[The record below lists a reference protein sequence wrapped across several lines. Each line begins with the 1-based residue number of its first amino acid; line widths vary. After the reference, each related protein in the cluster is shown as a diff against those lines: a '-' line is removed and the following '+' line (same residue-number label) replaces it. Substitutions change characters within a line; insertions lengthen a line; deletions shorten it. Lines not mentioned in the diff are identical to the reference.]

1 MKYPEIIQE
10 KFSTLNW
17 RKLVVFNIND
27 IMTTLPFSV
36 PEKEKS
42 LLFDE
47 ALRLL
52 TDHHYRYCS
61 EYKSILDTLKYNRN
75 TSYSYEEFPFLP
87 VRLFKDY
94 KLSSI
99 NEETIFK
106 TLNSSGTSGQDVSKI
121 YLDKENA
128 SLQTKVLTKIVST
141 ILGNKRLPMLIIDS
155 KSVIRDRN
163 IFTARGAGIIG
174 FSIFGKDVTYALDDN
189 MELDID
195 KVNDFIQRHK
205 NKKIFIFGFTFIIW
219 RYFVKYI
226 HDNNLKLPRLDGVV
240 IHGGGWKT
248 LADESIDNIQFKKS
262 IYDACGVKN
271 VINYYGMVEQTGS
284 IFLECS
290 EGYFHCSIF
299 SDIFIRRNDFS
310 ICDFNEIGLVQ
321 LISLL
326 PTSYPGHN
334 IISED
339 LGEIIGIDD
348 CKCGRKGKY
357 FLIHGRAEKAEIRG
371 CSDTTE

>member
-1 MKYPEIIQE
+1 MLFQINEIIA
-10 KFSTLNW
+10 
-17 RKLVVFNIND
+17 
-27 IMTTLPFSV
+27 TLPFSLS
-36 PEKEKS
+36 KKDKS
-42 LLFDE
+42 ALFNT
-47 ALRLL
+47 ALRSL
-52 TDHHYRYCS
+52 TDHHYQHCS
-61 EYKSILDTLKYNRN
+61 EYKSILDALKYQKDASH
-75 TSYSYEEFPFLP
+75 SYDQFPFLP
-87 VRLFKDY
+87 VQLFKNY

-99 NEETIFK
+99 DEDLIFK
-106 TLNSSGTSGQDVSKI
+106 TMHSSGTSGQEVSKI

-155 KSVIRDRN
+155 KSVIKDRN

-189 MELDID
+189 MDLDIEKID
-195 KVNDFIQRHK
+195 DFTQRHK
-205 NKKIFIFGFTFIIW
+205 NEKIFIFGFTFIIW
-219 RYFVKYI
+219 KYFIKYI
-226 HDNNLKLPRLDGVV
+226 YDNNLKLPRLDGVV
-240 IHGGGWKT
+240 IHGGGWKK
-248 LADESIDNIQFKKS
+248 LADEAMDNIQFKKS
-262 IYDACGVKN
+262 VYDACGVKN

-284 IFLECS
+284 IFFECS
-290 EGYFHCSIF
+290 EGYLHCSIF
-299 SDIFIRRNDFS
+299 SDIIIRRNDFS

-348 CKCGRKGKY
+348 CKCDRLGKY
-357 FLIHGRAEKAEIRG
+357 FSIHGRAEKAEIRG
-371 CSDTTE
+371 CSDTVE